1 MLSFFNNKLKLTN
14 AKLSKDNNARAQI
27 CVNIKV
33 IDVYD
38 QATKSVWWMTW
49 H

>member
-1 MLSFFNNKLKLTN
+1 MLSFFNKENHANAIPIYYRKCQN
-14 AKLSKDNNARAQI
+14 AKFLA
-27 CVNIKV
+27 

-38 QATKSVWWMTW
+38 QATKSVWWMPW